1 MTSIA
6 RLSAWSAMLSVLIL
20 PSTAGAV
27 DCTELPNPTIG
38 VGGSASKPLLA
49 TVGAALA
56 GAEDPLTVIYQSPG
70 ACFAITP
77 YVDGT
82 TITGTANYWDP
93 DGTEQ
98 VCDLP
103 LTGIVPDFGMS
114 GVQGTLC
121 EGVEEIPAGIGDF
134 AGPVTSWSIL
144 VPQVSSQ
151 TSISAEAVYFVYGY
165 GATLGQVS
173 PWTIDAELYSRN
185 ATSAALIAVAL
196 GAGIPPAKFKGVDVK
211 TNQAMISSLAMSVNP
226 EAAIGFTSTE
236 VADANRGSV
245 RTLAFQA
252 TGQHCAYWPDSTP
265 TGFDKANVRDGHYFL
280 WSPYHFYVPVDGSG
294 VIEHEATRK
303 FVGYFTGAEPVP
315 EEVPLLDIIID
326 NGTIPQCAMTVW
338 RDTEIGPLYSLA
350 PDAPCGCYY
359 EALAAGSTSC
369 TPCTDDSACGGDV
382 PVCRHGY
389 CEAY

>member
-1 MTSIA
+1 
-6 RLSAWSAMLSVLIL
+6 MLSVLIL

-196 GAGIPPAKFKGVDVK
+196 GAGIPPANSPSGR
-211 TNQAMISSLAMSVNP
+211 QP
-226 EAAIGFTSTE
+226 
-236 VADANRGSV
+236 
-245 RTLAFQA
+245 RTR
-252 TGQHCAYWPDSTP
+252 
-265 TGFDKANVRDGHYFL
+265 V
-280 WSPYHFYVPVDGSG
+280 
-294 VIEHEATRK
+294 
-303 FVGYFTGAEPVP
+303 
-315 EEVPLLDIIID
+315 
-326 NGTIPQCAMTVW
+326 
-338 RDTEIGPLYSLA
+338 
-350 PDAPCGCYY
+350 
-359 EALAAGSTSC
+359 
-369 TPCTDDSACGGDV
+369 
-382 PVCRHGY
+382 
-389 CEAY
+389 